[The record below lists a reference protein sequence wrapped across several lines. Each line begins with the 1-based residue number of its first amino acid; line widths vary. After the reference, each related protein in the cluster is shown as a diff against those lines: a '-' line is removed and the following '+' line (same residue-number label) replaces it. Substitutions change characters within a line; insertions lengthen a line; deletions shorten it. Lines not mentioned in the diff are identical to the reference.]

1 MAHPIVDTILE
12 ETMPKELYVKRHTEF
27 LSAYEKKDDCT
38 LDFLKLSG
46 IFWTLTALDL
56 LGELNLIDQDVQ
68 PDGSFYGDQWGEIDT
83 RFSFCAIASLH
94 LLGQLDEC
102 ISSGRLNKEACATYL
117 ERCQNL
123 DGGFGTKPG
132 SESHAGQAYCVV
144 GTLAILQELRRLDL
158 ERAAWWL
165 AERQLPS
172 GGINGRPEK
181 KPDVCYSWWALATL
195 TILGKIAWI
204 NDRNLIRFILAAQ
217 DPETGG
223 IADRPGDVPD
233 PFHTLFGLAGLSLIA
248 QANSSRNNVVA
259 KNGDY
264 SGKECS
270 MEDDHVSNALWVA
283 KTRLRPINPAGMEPS
298 PAGDHLIRTTSF
310 GKTSKGEPVQLITI
324 NTEEIPSIGQRAYL
338 QVCTLGA
345 AVVACCVPGRDTNGK
360 LTMMDI
366 ALGYKDASSYERNP
380 SYLGVIVGRVAGR
393 VQNGQFR
400 QPETGEIV
408 HLTRNSHGT
417 HCVHGGSNGLSRVIW
432 GIVQITDCSVTLQH
446 VSVHGADGFPGT
458 LNVEVEYSFLR
469 TTVQTV
475 ELRINYQAKLAT
487 IPATFCPISL
497 TNHTHWNLAG
507 HSAGPSELVK
517 HEVYINADKYVE
529 LNPSSL
535 VPTGRLVQIQP
546 GTAPDLR
553 KLRPIASG
561 LHVLGDDRNPG
572 YDLYYVFS
580 DSSTIEPSVMVYHR
594 GSGIRMCMLTDQPGV
609 QFYTGHYLDPAIDP
623 AGKHGKMYEPSSGLC
638 LEAQGFPDACNQPTF
653 PAVFVRSGGEP
664 YTQNTAYRFELCD
677 RL

>member
-56 LGELNLIDQDVQ
+56 LGELNLIDQDAVIKLVLSCQQSDGGFSPAPSHDSHLLSTLSGIQILALFDRIDHLDKNAVVRYILSLQQ

-102 ISSGRLNKEACATYL
+102 VSSGRLNKEACATYL

-223 IADRPGDVPD
+223 IADRPGDIPD

-248 QANSSRNNVVA
+248 QANSQFSSRNNVVE

-270 MEDDHVSNALWVA
+270 MEDDHVSTALWVA
-283 KTRLRPINPAGMEPS
+283 KTRLKPINPVFW
-298 PAGDHLIRTTSF
+298 DHLIRTEGF
-310 GKTSKGEPVQLITI
+310 GKTSKGELVQLITI
-324 NTEEIPSIGQRAYL
+324 NTEEIPSIGQRAYV

-345 AVVACCVPGRDTNGK
+345 AVVACCIPGRDTDGK
-360 LTMMDI
+360 LTMMDV
-366 ALGYKDASSYERNP
+366 ALGYKDAASYERNP
-380 SYLGVIVGRVAGR
+380 AYLGVIVGRVAGR
-393 VQNGQFR
+393 VQNGQFK

-417 HCVHGGSNGLSRVIW
+417 HCVHGGR
-432 GIVQITDCSVTLQH
+432 
-446 VSVHGADGFPGT
+446 
-458 LNVEVEYSFLR
+458 
-469 TTVQTV
+469 
-475 ELRINYQAKLAT
+475 
-487 IPATFCPISL
+487 
-497 TNHTHWNLAG
+497 
-507 HSAGPSELVK
+507 
-517 HEVYINADKYVE
+517 
-529 LNPSSL
+529 
-535 VPTGRLVQIQP
+535 
-546 GTAPDLR
+546 
-553 KLRPIASG
+553 
-561 LHVLGDDRNPG
+561 
-572 YDLYYVFS
+572 
-580 DSSTIEPSVMVYHR
+580 
-594 GSGIRMCMLTDQPGV
+594 
-609 QFYTGHYLDPAIDP
+609 
-623 AGKHGKMYEPSSGLC
+623 
-638 LEAQGFPDACNQPTF
+638 
-653 PAVFVRSGGEP
+653 
-664 YTQNTAYRFELCD
+664 
-677 RL
+677 